1 MSDNKAATN
10 YDTGR
15 LWALMHREKG
25 WTISKLA
32 AAAGCSRVHLG
43 KVLGGERPF
52 VRPLAEKLARA
63 LKVELVAL
71 EATESFTDEEYELVR
86 GFRRLPPGRR
96 RDVLVDVILLA
107 AAAER
112 GRLPDSNTAGE
123 PRQVI
128 AHDVDLRQA
137 SGRRSVERA
146 SRKAR
151 KLREREAKRELK

>member
-1 MSDNKAATN
+1 
-10 YDTGR
+10 
-15 LWALMHREKG
+15 MHREKG

-32 AAAGCSRVHLG
+32 QAAGCSRVHLG
-43 KVLGGERPF
+43 KVLSGERPF

-107 AAAER
+107 AASER
-112 GRLPDSNTAGE
+112 GRLPDSDVAGG

-128 AHDVDLRQA
+128 AHDVDLRGT
-137 SGRRSVERA
+137 SPRRSVEQA
-146 SRKAR
+146 DRKAR
-151 KLREREAKRELK
+151 KLHRRTAARE